1 MWVEWLRRVE
11 SKVKE
16 RERGMTQAQNKQ
28 GKSTALSSDESGGR
42 SCELS
47 KSRRSRIGSL
57 LDVQAL
63 SFTASFS
70 CSRPPLRRPSNRSP
84 SLRCPGSCSARRQSP
99 HGPPQQIRDTSA
111 LSIPFPFSSS
121 SPQHPRLLVGIHHHQ
136 QLCYSSLDIPII
148 TSYHINQHAVLNEA
162 HCTRG
167 HAAAIGLC

>member
-1 MWVEWLRRVE
+1 VWVEWLRRVE
-11 SKVKE
+11 SKVNE

-28 GKSTALSSDESGGR
+28 GKSTALVPTRVVEEHVNCRGIEDRRLAHCCTSRSS
-42 SCELS
+42 L
-47 KSRRSRIGSL
+47 
-57 LDVQAL
+57 
-63 SFTASFS
+63 TASFS